1 MNYGQKVKK
10 QQYREIW
17 EEYCS
22 FLDLSIEEYMEIQK
36 RLLEE
41 QISVW
46 SASGLGQMFLKG
58 RQPQTIEDFRR
69 TVPLTTYGDYVGK
82 EDGHAARG
90 TGYLASD
97 YMGGRQTSGQSSALH
112 QKHAGRFP
120 QQSDGDNYIIFQQ

>member
-1 MNYGQKVKK
+1 MNRLFSDK
-10 QQYREIW
+10 E
-17 EEYCS
+17 
-22 FLDLSIEEYMEIQK
+22 L
-36 RLLEE
+36 RLLIVPLIIE
-41 QISVW
+41 QILAITVGMADTMMISYAGAV
-46 SASGLGQMFLKG
+46 SYTHLDVYK
-58 RQPQTIEDFRR
+58 RQPYHLWGLCGY
-69 TVPLTTYGDYVGK
+69 PVGK

>member
-58 RQPQTIEDFRR
+58 RPPQTIEDFRR
-69 TVPLTTYGDYVGK
+69 TVPLTT
-82 EDGHAARG
+82 
-90 TGYLASD
+90 
-97 YMGGRQTSGQSSALH
+97 
-112 QKHAGRFP
+112 
-120 QQSDGDNYIIFQQ
+120 

>member
-58 RQPQTIEDFRR
+58 RTAADNRGFQENRSPYHLWGLCGY
-69 TVPLTTYGDYVGK
+69 PVGK

-97 YMGGRQTSGQSSALH
+97 YMGGRQTSGS
-112 QKHAGRFP
+112 K
-120 QQSDGDNYIIFQQ
+120 